1 MQNKR
6 LYSLY
11 ILEDEDDVEEEVQ
24 EASEINF
31 DIFNPKYPSMPWRV
45 LQVSDTKSDWKSWQV
60 STPYHDWLRQYT

>member
-11 ILEDEDDVEEEVQ
+11 ILEDENDAEEEVQ

-45 LQVSDTKSDWKSWQV
+45 LQVSDTKSDWKS
-60 STPYHDWLRQYT
+60 